1 MTNEQV
7 ESMLLMNEQLASDIR
22 QLSYKVSD
30 LTEVVE
36 NLTNR
41 ISKLETPIV
50 NYTYKGQTDM
60 GTKGYMEHM
69 RKVNKGLE
77 YMYPNRGKGNNR
89 KNIPEN
95 PMNTQNKGL
104 VKKVQKKVQLWGL
117 KFAAYRQLLRTS
129 LRNMRNDKREQNG
142 ALATIT
148 QEAICQVKKV

>member
-50 NYTYKGQTDM
+50 NYRTDPWRM
-60 GTKGYMEHM
+60 
-69 RKVNKGLE
+69 
-77 YMYPNRGKGNNR
+77 
-89 KNIPEN
+89 
-95 PMNTQNKGL
+95 
-104 VKKVQKKVQLWGL
+104 
-117 KFAAYRQLLRTS
+117 
-129 LRNMRNDKREQNG
+129 D
-142 ALATIT
+142 
-148 QEAICQVKKV
+148 

>member
-22 QLSYKVSD
+22 ALTYKVSD

-60 GTKGYMEHM
+60 GTRGYMEHM

-77 YMYPNRGKGNNR
+77 YMYPNRGKGINR

-95 PMNTQNKGL
+95 PTNTQNKGL
-104 VKKVQKKVQLWGL
+104 VKKVQKKVQLRGL
-117 KFAAYRQLLRTS
+117 KFAVQQDFAHTP
-129 LRNMRNDKREQNG
+129 LRNM
-142 ALATIT
+142 
-148 QEAICQVKKV
+148 KKNKNNCRKFLTNP

>member
-60 GTKGYMEHM
+60 CTKGYMEHM
-69 RKVNKGLE
+69 KKVNKGLE
-77 YMYPNRGKGNNR
+77 YMYPNRGKGINR
-89 KNIPEN
+89 KNIPRN

-104 VKKVQKKVQLWGL
+104 VKKVQKKVQLRGL
-117 KFAAYRQLLRTS
+117 KFAVQQDFTHTA
-129 LRNMRNDKREQNG
+129 LRNM
-142 ALATIT
+142 
-148 QEAICQVKKV
+148 KKNKNNCRKFLTNP

>member
-77 YMYPNRGKGNNR
+77 YMYPNRGKGINR
-89 KNIPEN
+89 KNIPRN
-95 PMNTQNKGL
+95 PTNTQNKGL
-104 VKKVQKKVQLWGL
+104 VKKVEKKVQLRGL
-117 KFAAYRQLLRTS
+117 KFAAYRPISRTP
-129 LRNMRNDKREQNG
+129 LRN
-142 ALATIT
+142 I
-148 QEAICQVKKV
+148 KKNKKSS

>member
-22 QLSYKVSD
+22 KLSYKVSD

-69 RKVNKGLE
+69 KKVNKGLE
-77 YMYPNRGKGNNR
+77 YMYPNRGKGINR
-89 KNIPEN
+89 KNIPRN
-95 PMNTQNKGL
+95 PTNTQNKGL
-104 VKKVQKKVQLWGL
+104 AKKVQKKVQLRGL
-117 KFAAYRQLLRTS
+117 KFAVQQDFAHTPQ
-129 LRNMRNDKREQNG
+129 RNM
-142 ALATIT
+142 
-148 QEAICQVKKV
+148 KKNKNNCRKFLTNP